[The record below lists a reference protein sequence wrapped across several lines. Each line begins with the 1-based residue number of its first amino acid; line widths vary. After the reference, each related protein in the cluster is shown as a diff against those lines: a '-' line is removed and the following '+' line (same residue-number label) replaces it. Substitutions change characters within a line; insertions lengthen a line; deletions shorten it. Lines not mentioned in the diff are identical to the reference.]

1 MYGNRTN
8 AQHRTVQITPTR
20 FAPAHEGTL
29 PNYRCGHEI
38 SVLQNA
44 HDTCYV
50 NLSVGVGAVVVCD
63 QDVYATATGTPICRR
78 GETYFE
84 ASPATAFLCSPQT
97 TRFITQQEGNSLS
110 RASLTDSGER
120 NVSSNV
126 RRLSFSL
133 PTRLPADDASLV
145 TENVDRSLFDAYTYS
160 PTPVVLSSNPHQLS
174 VSSIRPIVLYV

>member
-20 FAPAHEGTL
+20 FAPAHEGTW
-29 PNYRCGHEI
+29 PNYCRSHEN
-38 SVLQNA
+38 SVFRSA

-50 NLSVGVGAVVVCD
+50 NLSVGVGAMVVID

-97 TRFITQQEGNSLS
+97 TRLITQQEVNALS
-110 RASLTDSGER
+110 IESLTDSGER

-133 PTRLPADDASLV
+133 PTILPADDATLV
-145 TENVDRSLFDAYTYS
+145 TEDVNRSLFDAYTYS

-174 VSSIRPIVLYV
+174 VSSIRPIVLYL